1 MGVWALRAGYIL
13 PLLHLYVFS
22 TKQSN
27 SQKHSYKSFT
37 LPLDPATPDAT
48 LQALPGL
55 FQKLL
60 EGTYSC
66 T

>member
-1 MGVWALRAGYIL
+1 M
-13 PLLHLYVFS
+13 PLDLTYNQFPQ
-22 TKQSN
+22 T
-27 SQKHSYKSFT
+27 HSYKSFT

-60 EGTYSC
+60 EGTYAC
-66 T
+66 R